1 MLCRCCCWVL
11 LAGRRGKLLLL
22 LLPGG
27 VARCADSQGRR
38 AEHGGAWCYPVC
50 HRHWP
55 DTLRKYLWSSP
66 KIFKL
71 SFQGVMGLGFS
82 HLSSTRLRMQME
94 VWRERKM
101 IQGSYVT
108 PWYRIWDNAGNVSV
122 SIAAAHR
129 THQAV
134 TRDVCCCQPAAA
146 QGIIME
152 FLKRLAKFWLLR
164 ICHFTLGAI

>member
-1 MLCRCCCWVL
+1 M
-11 LAGRRGKLLLL
+11 LLLGA
-22 LLPGG
+22 PGRKEGKAPAPSPARGRGQVCRQSG
-27 VARCADSQGRR
+27 VARWARR
-38 AEHGGAWCYPVC
+38 SGCYPVC

-108 PWYRIWDNAGNVSV
+108 PWYRTGDNAGNVSV

-152 FLKRLAKFWLLR
+152 FLKRLAKFW
-164 ICHFTLGAI
+164 TV

>member
-1 MLCRCCCWVL
+1 M
-11 LAGRRGKLLLL
+11 LLLGA
-22 LLPGG
+22 PGRKEGKAPAPSPARGRGQVCRQSG
-27 VARCADSQGRR
+27 VAS
-38 AEHGGAWCYPVC
+38 WCYPVC

-94 VWRERKM
+94 VWRESKM

-108 PWYRIWDNAGNVSV
+108 PRHRTGDNAGNVSV

-152 FLKRLAKFWLLR
+152 FLKRLAKF
-164 ICHFTLGAI
+164 